1 MKIRKTNLALL
12 PLLFIGL
19 YMHACVNK
27 EKQTNERNIA
37 RIAFADTLHDFGS
50 IPLSAPVDSFDFRYR
65 NTGKQPLVVLG
76 LRTSCHCTVATY
88 DARPVQPGDSSY
100 IRVTYDGRGRQA
112 EYFEKS
118 VLVYTNASERP
129 QQLLIRGRLE

>member
-1 MKIRKTNLALL
+1 MMKLLICLGMALL
-12 PLLFIGL
+12 VS
-19 YMHACVNK
+19 ACQGGKVK
-27 EKQTNERNIA
+27 
-37 RIAFADTLHDFGS
+37 RIPEASVSSLIVWRDTLHDFGS
-50 IPLSAPVDSFDFRYR
+50 IPLSASVDSFDFRYR

-118 VLVYTNASERP
+118 VQVYTNASERP
-129 QQLLIRGRLE
+129 QQLVIRGKLE